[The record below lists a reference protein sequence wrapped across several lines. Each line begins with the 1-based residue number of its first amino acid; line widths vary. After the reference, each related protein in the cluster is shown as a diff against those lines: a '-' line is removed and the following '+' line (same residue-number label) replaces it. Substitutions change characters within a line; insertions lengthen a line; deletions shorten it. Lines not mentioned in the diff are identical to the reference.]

1 MAHATRENSA
11 FLDKEIL
18 TFKISFLSKSP
29 AAMMIKKT
37 MQKIINVLCESPK
50 SVAQVACY
58 NDSSKLNEKNKSE
71 FKANYVLVIV
81 NLQLVSKS
89 VALQSAVPDPWT
101 LTQQRMFKSLN
112 ATRKQEAS
120 NKYNV
125 TLVSTLAIVWTTKAS
140 SFLER
145 ESEEVGKW
153 STVPIQ
159 DLAADLCAECYAP
172 MVSCLMTVAVKFANV
187 EMSAKE

>member
-37 MQKIINVLCESPK
+37 MQKILMSYVKVRKCLH
-50 SVAQVACY
+50 
-58 NDSSKLNEKNKSE
+58 KLLVIWQYWVIWKNKSE
-71 FKANYVLVIV
+71 FKANYVLVIF

-89 VALQSAVPDPWT
+89 VALQSAVRDRWT
-101 LTQQRMFKSLN
+101 LTQQRMFKSQN
-112 ATRKQEAS
+112 VTRKQEAS
-120 NKYNV
+120 SKYNV
-125 TLVSTLAIVWTTKAS
+125 TLVSTLAIVWTTKAL

-145 ESEEVGKW
+145 ESEEGGKW

-159 DLAADLCAECYAP
+159 DLAADLCAECYVH
-172 MVSCLMTVAVKFANV
+172 MVLCLMTVAVKFANV